1 MIFSSL
7 ARQQILNEMASREYD
22 LLIIGGGITGAG
34 IALDAASRGI
44 QTALVEM
51 NDFASGTSSRSTK
64 LIHGGLRYL
73 KQGEIREMAE
83 LGRERAIVYNNAPHV
98 TTPIWML
105 LPFHKTGTFSKWTT
119 ALGLTLYDALASVKK
134 EEKKKMLSP
143 AEAVEKEPLLN
154 KDLLGA
160 GEYVEYRTDD
170 ARLTIEVLKTAVQNG
185 ADIVN
190 YVKAESFI
198 YRSEQKINGA
208 HVKDVLSQKTYSI
221 RAKIVVN
228 AAGPWVDTM
237 RSADY
242 GGKDIK
248 KHLKLSKGV
257 HIVFDKPKFPL
268 QHAVYFDAPDGRL
281 IFAIPRDGKTYVGTT
296 DTFYNGDL
304 SMVKADKEDREYLL
318 TCIDNYF
325 PDVQLT
331 MADIESSWAGVRP
344 LIYEKGK
351 ESTKISRKDE
361 IWESKSGLITIA
373 GGKLTGY
380 RKMAERAVSLVVK
393 RLLLVGKRPF
403 GASTTKKCVLS
414 GGAVGDAEQFLQL
427 INSYARKAVT
437 FGLTEQE
444 IRYLVS
450 KYGSN
455 VDVLLNWSLEAR
467 PSVNRLLYA
476 ELMYAIHDEMTVS
489 PADFFIRRTGD
500 LYFNIQRINRCK
512 KEAVQLM
519 SDIFKWS
526 TEQKRAYEDELDLQV
541 RKAIDYK

>member
-73 KQGEIREMAE
+73 KQGEIREVAE

-393 RLLLVGKRPF
+393 RLLLVGKGPF